1 MNTNIYPKHT
11 PWGDPHSIRV
21 VAEGVVRYTTGGHG
35 GYYLSAERVASMPDG
50 LRPKELDAD
59 RGAWFEED
67 EEWALVALAFPMY
80 FEEDAI
86 QSARRTVLNWMPEI
100 WEAWTGETVTPA
112 MSYRRARDVF
122 LEQHKEDQIVVSA
135 FGSWEKTVPKGMVGV
150 VAVTGG
156 RSSGTLNPPLTY
168 WLVDETEY
176 AEARK
181 EPGYTGDF
189 VIDPTRHQTWS
200 RKVLAKAA

>member
-1 MNTNIYPKHT
+1 MNTTIYPKHT
-11 PWGDPHSIRV
+11 PWGEPHSIRV

-86 QSARRTVLNWMPEI
+86 QSARRIVLNWMPEI

-122 LEQHKEDQIVVSA
+122 LERHKDDQIVVSA
-135 FGSWEKTVPKGMVGV
+135 FGSWERTVPNGMVGV

-189 VIDPTRHQTWS
+189 VIDPARHQTWS
-200 RKVLAKAA
+200 REVLAKAA